1 MILALGRLRLK
12 GGKFDV
18 DLSFIAN
25 SRSARA
31 KKTLSQKQKTK

>member
-31 KKTLSQKQKTK
+31 KMLSQKQKMK